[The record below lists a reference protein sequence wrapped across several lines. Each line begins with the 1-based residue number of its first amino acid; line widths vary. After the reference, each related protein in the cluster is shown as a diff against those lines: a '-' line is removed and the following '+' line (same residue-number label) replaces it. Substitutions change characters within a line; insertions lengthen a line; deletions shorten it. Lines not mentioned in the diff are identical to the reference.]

1 MRQVA
6 AESNEG
12 NPGTKRDKN
21 LRGLVFLGIGL
32 LLAVLVSSWLV
43 WEKIGNLES
52 GLARV
57 ETQKLALEQE
67 LENSQREASDAH
79 VKAQSERARADEAE
93 EMVQQST
100 RERRRAELEREMA
113 REMADRLRVESERAI
128 AEAERSRQEAERLR
142 KRREKELDRMHEALS
157 RIAESQRTPMG
168 MVVNLGQDSFLF
180 DFDKAALRAE
190 NREILS
196 RIAGVLL
203 ASHGYRLYVYGHTDD
218 TGPETY
224 NQQLSEKRAQAV
236 RAYLVET
243 GIPAEIIHAQGF
255 GEFSPAVRLKTRQA
269 RQRNRRVV
277 IGVVDT
283 VIDYAGAMDK

>member
-1 MRQVA
+1 MA
-6 AESNEG
+6 AESNVG
-12 NPGTKRDKN
+12 DPGARRDKN
-21 LRGLVFLGIGL
+21 LRRLVFVGIGL
-32 LLAVLVSSWLV
+32 LLAALVSSWVV
-43 WEKIGNLES
+43 WEKIGDLES

-57 ETQKLALEQE
+57 EKQKLALERE
-67 LENSQREASDAH
+67 LDASQREAKDAH
-79 VKAQSERARADEAE
+79 AEAQSEGARADEAE
-93 EMVQQST
+93 AAVQQST

-113 REMADRLRVESERAI
+113 REKADRFRVESERAI

-142 KRREKELDRMHEALS
+142 KRREKELDRMHEALG

-180 DFDKAALRAE
+180 DFDKATLRPE

-218 TGPETY
+218 TGPEAY

-236 RAYLVET
+236 REYLVEA
-243 GIPAEIIHAQGF
+243 GIPTEIIEAEGF
-255 GEFSPAVRLKTRQA
+255 GEFSPAVPRKTRQA

-283 VIDYAGAMDK
+283 VIDYAGER

>member
-1 MRQVA
+1 MA

-12 NPGTKRDKN
+12 DPGAKRDKN

-32 LLAVLVSSWLV
+32 LLVVLVSSWVV
-43 WEKIGNLES
+43 WQKIGDLES

-57 ETQKLALEQE
+57 EKQKLALEQE
-67 LENSQREASDAH
+67 LATSQREVADAH
-79 VKAQSERARADEAE
+79 TKAQSESARADEAE
-93 EMVQQST
+93 AAVQQST

-113 REMADRLRVESERAI
+113 RERADRLRVESERAI

-142 KRREKELDRMHEALS
+142 KRRQKELDRMHEALS

-180 DFDKAALRAE
+180 DFDKAALRPE

-218 TGPETY
+218 TGPEAY

-236 RAYLVET
+236 RAYLVEA

-255 GEFSPAVRLKTRQA
+255 GEFSPAVRQETRQA

-283 VIDYAGAMDK
+283 VIDYAGELDK

>member
-1 MRQVA
+1 MA
-6 AESNEG
+6 AELNEG
-12 NPGTKRDKN
+12 DPGAKRDKS
-21 LRGLVFLGIGL
+21 LRGLVFVGIGL
-32 LLAVLVSSWLV
+32 LLAALVSSWVV
-43 WEKIGNLES
+43 WKKIGDLES

-57 ETQKLALEQE
+57 ETQKLTLEQE
-67 LENSQREASDAH
+67 LAASQRDVADAH
-79 VKAQSERARADEAE
+79 AKAQSEGARADEAE
-93 EMVQQST
+93 AAVQQST

-113 REMADRLRVESERAI
+113 REKADRLRVESERAI

-142 KRREKELDRMHEALS
+142 KRREKELDRMHEALR

-180 DFDKAALRAE
+180 DFDKATLRSE

-218 TGPETY
+218 TGPDAY

-236 RAYLVET
+236 REYLVGA
-243 GIPAEIIHAQGF
+243 GIPTEIIEAEGF
-255 GEFSPAVRLKTRQA
+255 GEFSPAVRRNTRQA

-283 VIDYAGAMDK
+283 VIDYAGELDK

>member
-1 MRQVA
+1 MPS
-6 AESNEG
+6 ESNEG
-12 NPGTKRDKN
+12 DPGAKRDKS

-32 LLAVLVSSWLV
+32 LLAALLSSWVV
-43 WEKIGNLES
+43 WKKIGDLES
-52 GLARV
+52 GLVRI

-67 LENSQREASDAH
+67 LATSQREAADVHA
-79 VKAQSERARADEAE
+79 KAQSERARADEAE
-93 EMVQQST
+93 EKARQVT
-100 RERRRAELEREMA
+100 RQRRQAELEREIA
-113 REMADRLRVESERAI
+113 REKADRLRVESERAI
-128 AEAERSRQEAERLR
+128 AEAERSRKEAERLR
-142 KRREKELDRMHEALS
+142 KRRQKELDHMHEALS
-157 RIAESQRTPMG
+157 RIAESRRTLMG

-180 DFDKAALRAE
+180 DFDKAALRPD

-218 TGPETY
+218 TGAETY
-224 NQQLSEKRAQAV
+224 NQELSEKRAQAV
-236 RAYLVET
+236 RDYLVEA
-243 GIPAEIIHAQGF
+243 GIPAEIIEAQGF
-255 GEFSPAVRLKTRQA
+255 GEFSPAVPLKTRQA

>member
-6 AESNEG
+6 GKSNEG
-12 NPGTKRDKN
+12 NPGAKRDKD

-32 LLAVLVSSWLV
+32 LLAVLVSSWVV
-43 WEKIGNLES
+43 WQKIGDLES

-57 ETQKLALEQE
+57 EKQKLALEQE
-67 LENSQREASDAH
+67 LAVSEREVADAH
-79 VKAQSERARADEAE
+79 AKAQSESARADEAE

-113 REMADRLRVESERAI
+113 REKADRLRVESERAI

-142 KRREKELDRMHEALS
+142 KRRQKELDRMHEALS
-157 RIAESQRTPMG
+157 QIAESQRTPMG

-203 ASHGYRLYVYGHTDD
+203 ASHGYRLYVYGYTDD
-218 TGPETY
+218 TGPESY
-224 NQQLSEKRAQAV
+224 NQQLSEKRARAV
-236 RAYLVET
+236 RDYLVEAGVPT
-243 GIPAEIIHAQGF
+243 EIIETEGF
-255 GEFSPAVRLKTRQA
+255 GELSPALHLKTRQA

>member
-1 MRQVA
+1 MA
-6 AESNEG
+6 AEFNEG
-12 NPGTKRDKN
+12 DPGAKRDRN
-21 LRGLVFLGIGL
+21 LHRLVFAGIGL
-32 LLAVLVSSWLV
+32 LLAALVSSWVV
-43 WEKIGNLES
+43 WKKIGDLES

-57 ETQKLALEQE
+57 EKQKVALEQE
-67 LENSQREASDAH
+67 LDASQREAAGAH
-79 VKAQSERARADEAE
+79 AKVQSEGARADEAE
-93 EMVQQST
+93 AAVQQST
-100 RERRRAELEREMA
+100 RERRRAELEREIA
-113 REMADRLRVESERAI
+113 REKADRLQVESERAI

-180 DFDKAALRAE
+180 DFDKATLRSE

-218 TGPETY
+218 TGPVAY

-236 RAYLVET
+236 REYLVEA
-243 GIPAEIIHAQGF
+243 GIPTEIIEAEGF
-255 GEFSPAVRLKTRQA
+255 GEFSPAVRRKTRQA

-283 VIDYAGAMDK
+283 VIDYAGELDK

>member
-1 MRQVA
+1 
-6 AESNEG
+6 
-12 NPGTKRDKN
+12 
-21 LRGLVFLGIGL
+21 
-32 LLAVLVSSWLV
+32 
-43 WEKIGNLES
+43 
-52 GLARV
+52 
-57 ETQKLALEQE
+57 
-67 LENSQREASDAH
+67 
-79 VKAQSERARADEAE
+79 
-93 EMVQQST
+93 
-100 RERRRAELEREMA
+100 MA
-113 REMADRLRVESERAI
+113 RERADRLRVESERAI

-142 KRREKELDRMHEALS
+142 KRRQKELDRMHEALS

-180 DFDKAALRAE
+180 DFDKAALRPE

-218 TGPETY
+218 TGPEAY

-236 RAYLVET
+236 RAYLVEA

-255 GEFSPAVRLKTRQA
+255 GEFSPAVRQETRQA

-283 VIDYAGAMDK
+283 VIDYAGELDK

>member
-1 MRQVA
+1 MA
-6 AESNEG
+6 SESNEG
-12 NPGTKRDKN
+12 GPGAAQDRN
-21 LRGLVFLGIGL
+21 LRVLVFLALGL
-32 LLAVLVSSWLV
+32 LLVALVSSWVV
-43 WEKIGNLES
+43 WKRIGDLES
-52 GLARV
+52 GLARI
-57 ETQKLALEQE
+57 ETQKLALEQQ
-67 LENSQREASDAH
+67 LANSQREAADAH
-79 VKAQSERARADEAE
+79 AKAQSERARADEAE
-93 EMVQQST
+93 EMAQQST

-113 REMADRLRVESERAI
+113 REKGDRLRVESERAI
-128 AEAERSRQEAERLR
+128 AEAERSRKEAERLR
-142 KRREKELDRMHEALS
+142 KRRQKELDRMHEALS
-157 RIAESQRTPMG
+157 QIAESQRTPMG
-168 MVVNLGQDSFLF
+168 MVVHLGQDSFLF
-180 DFDKAALRAE
+180 DFDKAALRPE

-236 RAYLVET
+236 REYLVEA
-243 GIPAEIIHAQGF
+243 GIPTEIIQAQGF

-283 VIDYAGAMDK
+283 VIDYAGAMHK

>member
-1 MRQVA
+1 MA

-12 NPGTKRDKN
+12 NSGDQRDKN
-21 LRGLVFLGIGL
+21 LGGLVFLGIGL

-43 WEKIGNLES
+43 WKKIGDLES

-67 LENSQREASDAH
+67 LATSQREAEHAH
-79 VKAQSERARADEAE
+79 AKAQSAGARADEAE
-93 EMVQQST
+93 AAAQQST
-100 RERRRAELEREMA
+100 RERRRAELEREVA
-113 REMADRLRVESERAI
+113 RERADRLRVESERAI

-142 KRREKELDRMHEALS
+142 KRRQKELDRMHEALS

-203 ASHGYRLYVYGHTDD
+203 ASHGYRLYVYGHADD
-218 TGPETY
+218 TGPEAY

-236 RAYLVET
+236 RQYLVEA
-243 GIPAEIIHAQGF
+243 GIPTEIIEAEGF
-255 GEFSPAVRLKTRQA
+255 GEFSPAVRLKTSQA
-269 RQRNRRVV
+269 RRLNRRVV

-283 VIDYAGAMDK
+283 VIDYAGELDK

>member
-1 MRQVA
+1 MA
-6 AESNEG
+6 AESNVG
-12 NPGTKRDKN
+12 DPGAKRDKT
-21 LRGLVFLGIGL
+21 LRWLVFVGIGIL
-32 LLAVLVSSWLV
+32 LLALGSSWVV
-43 WEKIGNLES
+43 WKKIGDLES

-67 LENSQREASDAH
+67 LATSQREAADAH
-79 VKAQSERARADEAE
+79 AKAQSEGARADGAEAA
-93 EMVQQST
+93 VQQST

-113 REMADRLRVESERAI
+113 REKADRFRVESERAT
-128 AEAERSRQEAERLR
+128 AEAERSRQEADRLR
-142 KRREKELDRMHEALS
+142 KRREKELDRMHEALG

-180 DFDKAALRAE
+180 DFDKATLRAE

-218 TGPETY
+218 TGPEAY

-236 RAYLVET
+236 REYLVEA
-243 GIPAEIIHAQGF
+243 GIPTEIIEAEGF
-255 GEFSPAVRLKTRQA
+255 GEFSPAVRRKTRQA

-283 VIDYAGAMDK
+283 VIDYAGELDK

>member
-1 MRQVA
+1 MA
-6 AESNEG
+6 AEFNEG
-12 NPGTKRDKN
+12 DPGAKRDRN
-21 LRGLVFLGIGL
+21 LHRLVFAGIAL
-32 LLAVLVSSWLV
+32 LLAALVSSWVV
-43 WEKIGNLES
+43 WKKIGDLES

-67 LENSQREASDAH
+67 LATSQREAADAH
-79 VKAQSERARADEAE
+79 AKAQSEGARADGAEAA
-93 EMVQQST
+93 VQQST

-113 REMADRLRVESERAI
+113 REKADRLRVESERAI

-142 KRREKELDRMHEALS
+142 NRREKELDRMHKALS

-180 DFDKAALRAE
+180 DFDKATLRSE

-218 TGPETY
+218 TGPEAY

-236 RAYLVET
+236 REYLVEA
-243 GIPAEIIHAQGF
+243 GIPTEIIEAEGF

-283 VIDYAGAMDK
+283 VIDYAGELDK